1 MKPLGLSGNALAK
14 KLDVDPMR
22 ISQIIHGKRAI
33 TAETALLLAAI
44 FETSARFW
52 LGLQAD
58 HDLASS
64 RRQISGIDPKNRPAP
79 ERYPR
84 YLSLPR
90 LRQTDSRK
98 RSALCPTSQ
107 KGPCFT

>member
-58 HDLASS
+58 HDLAKSPPNFGDRS
-64 RRQISGIDPKNRPAP
+64 EEPAGA
-79 ERYPR
+79 RT
-84 YLSLPR
+84 LSAVFVVAPV
-90 LRQTDSRK
+90 
-98 RSALCPTSQ
+98 AAN
-107 KGPCFT
+107 